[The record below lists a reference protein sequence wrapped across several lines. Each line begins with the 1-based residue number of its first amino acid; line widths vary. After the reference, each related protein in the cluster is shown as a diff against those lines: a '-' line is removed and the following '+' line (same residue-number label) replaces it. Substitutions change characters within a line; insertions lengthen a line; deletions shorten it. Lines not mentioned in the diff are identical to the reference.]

1 MVNQKAINVRSHDP
15 CGVRI
20 RRKKQVAN
28 LVRNNDAQQIADRQ
42 ALPHRHVCDG
52 FDQHWRHRATDAA
65 KPRSPAGRRG
75 FAERPRRRRWISGV
89 SESGQAAAAV
99 GSAAACGPASHVT
112 DTPIRP

>member
-1 MVNQKAINVRSHDP
+1 MVNQKEINVRSHDP

-52 FDQHWRHRATDAA
+52 FDQHWGHRATGRCEA
-65 KPRSPAGRRG
+65 KVTG
-75 FAERPRRRRWISGV
+75 
-89 SESGQAAAAV
+89 
-99 GSAAACGPASHVT
+99 GSAWICRAAEEAQVNQRSE
-112 DTPIRP
+112 